1 MASQVDHRYIER
13 LFRAYYSG
21 EVAEKIFHSAPEPEK
36 REWAFLRLDGPMV
49 RHVKLTSIDDLHS
62 QLDPP
67 PKGIYYSLS
76 TYEYPDYPMPDKQ
89 RIKTDVA
96 FDLDADHIRGAV
108 LQEVS
113 RCKSCG
119 WIGEGDVCRECGGE
133 VRKIQLVDDRT
144 IKSISGEVS
153 RLLDRLA
160 NYLDVDIDRLRI
172 FFSGL
177 RGYHIHL
184 EEEPYRSLD
193 SVERIELKDFLT
205 LDGVE
210 IHHAKEPDSAIIRI
224 LEECRDVLSEVEDVS
239 VRQVLESLVNSKD
252 NPRHFT
258 SIRKR
263 LGEDRV
269 LRERVSRTVREL
281 CGVNIDPVVVTDMS
295 RLIRAPYSL
304 HGKSSLIKT
313 PLDMEA
319 LEALDPPVIALASPS
334 NNMVKVHV
342 DYVPHLI
349 WGGREIPSIHDEDV
363 ILPEPLAIY
372 LVNMGL
378 AQGLRHV

>member
-1 MASQVDHRYIER
+1 MTSLRDIKYVER
-13 LFRAYYSG
+13 LFRAYYG
-21 EVAEKIFHSAPEPEK
+21 GDAAERIFRSTPEPDR
-36 REWAFLRLDGPMV
+36 REWAFLRMDGPMI
-49 RHVKLTSIDDLHS
+49 RHVKLGGINDLYS

-76 TYEYPDYPMPDKQ
+76 TYEYPDYPMPEKQ

-113 RCKSCG
+113 KCKSCG
-119 WIGEGDVCRECGGE
+119 WVGRGDSCEKCGGE

-144 IKSISGEVS
+144 ITSISGEVS
-153 RLLDRLA
+153 RLLSRLSSF
-160 NYLDVDIDRLRI
+160 LDVDVERLRI

-177 RGYHIHL
+177 RGFHIHL

-210 IHHAKEPDSAIIRI
+210 IHLARSPDSALINIVR
-224 LEECRDVLSEVEDVS
+224 ECRDMISEIGDVS
-239 VRQVLESLVNSKD
+239 VRNILQKLLDDTVDARLYS
-252 NPRHFT
+252 

-263 LGEDRV
+263 LSEDRD
-269 LRERVSRTVREL
+269 LRERVSRIVREL

-304 HGKSSLIKT
+304 HGKSSLIKI
-313 PLDMEA
+313 PLGIED
-319 LEALDPPVIALASPS
+319 LESQDQPVISLASPS
-334 NNMVKVHV
+334 TNMVKV
-342 DYVPHLI
+342 YVHYIPPLL
-349 WGGREIPSIHDEDV
+349 WGGREIPPVYNEDAV
-363 ILPEPLAIY
+363 LPESLAIY

-378 AQGLRHV
+378 ADGLRHV